1 MILHEQ
7 NSKEFFL
14 SSEDDKHKDKRVIS
28 WTPFMNMI
36 YEEPS
41 WTIDER
47 KPVPARCLIH
57 VFFHPDC
64 WKARSRGVATNNTTE
79 TQKYKDSTNLK
90 VRILQINR
98 EFKQRRRRRE
108 ISK

>member
-1 MILHEQ
+1 
-7 NSKEFFL
+7 
-14 SSEDDKHKDKRVIS
+14 
-28 WTPFMNMI
+28 MNTI
-36 YEEPS
+36 YEDPS
-41 WTIDER
+41 RTIHES
-47 KPVPARCLIH
+47 KSIPARCLIH

-64 WKARSRGVATNNTTE
+64 WKARSCGVATNNATK

-98 EFKQRRRRRE
+98 EFKQRRRRSE